1 MKNSAYTPFSAFDV
15 MIRDFFDTNGDYL
28 ALTQHK
34 SGHPVDIYED
44 KDVLLIEI
52 ACTGIDKKDV
62 ELTVE
67 GDILR
72 VKYEKKEQPVTDRK
86 YIQRNIARRSFNL
99 GYRLASRYNL
109 AQSKATF
116 NNGLLEIQI
125 PLAGEAKP
133 KKVEIE

>member
-1 MKNSAYTPFSAFDV
+1 MTTAYTPFSAFDV
-15 MIRDFFDTNGDYL
+15 LIRDFFDTNGDYL
-28 ALTQHK
+28 ALTHHK
-34 SGHPVDIYED
+34 TGHPVDIYED
-44 KDVLLIEI
+44 KEGLHFEI

-62 ELTVE
+62 ELTIE

-72 VKYEKKEQPVTDRK
+72 VKHEKKEQNNADRK
-86 YIQRNIARRSFNL
+86 YIQRSIARRSFNF

-116 NNGLLEIQI
+116 VNGLLQI
-125 PLAGEAKP
+125 VVPLTGEAKP